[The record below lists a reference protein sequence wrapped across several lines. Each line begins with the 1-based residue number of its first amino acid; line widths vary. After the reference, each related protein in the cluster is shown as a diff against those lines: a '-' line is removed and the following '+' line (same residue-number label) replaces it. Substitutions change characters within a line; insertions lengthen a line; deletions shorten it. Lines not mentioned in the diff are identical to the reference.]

1 MDFEILA
8 ELIFCLFFRSTG
20 PDYINS
26 PEMSDITFLV
36 EGRPFYAH
44 KIILATASKRFKVQ
58 NKDSLV
64 YQNNGLFALY
74 VISSG
79 LPVTESYVGVIL
91 GLLIAIGL
99 LRRGYSEYIIMVLRL
114 ANFKGTNKDTITQE
128 SIATAQSLKWFSS
141 RVTLPRN
148 IE

>member
-1 MDFEILA
+1 MDFEKLA

-74 VISSG
+74 SDQFWLACHRVLCWSYTWVAYCYWTSQEG
-79 LPVTESYVGVIL
+79 L
-91 GLLIAIGL
+91 
-99 LRRGYSEYIIMVLRL
+99 
-114 ANFKGTNKDTITQE
+114 
-128 SIATAQSLKWFSS
+128 
-141 RVTLPRN
+141 
-148 IE
+148 